1 MRVEPYLYFDGR
13 CDQAIEFY
21 GRAVGAEI
29 TVILRFKD
37 APDAQP
43 RPGNENKVMHVALRI
58 GESTV
63 LASDGQWRGSPR
75 FEGFSLSIA
84 AASDGEAERV
94 FAALSEG
101 GRVQVQMMPTGFASR
116 FGMVSDRFGVLWT
129 IVAQQGAAAKA

>member
-13 CDQAIEFY
+13 CDHAIEFY

-29 TVILRFKD
+29 TAIVRFKD

-43 RPGNENKVMHVALRI
+43 RPGNENKVMHMALRI

-63 LASDGQWRGSPR
+63 LASDGQCRGSPT

-84 AASDGEAERV
+84 AANDGEAERL
-94 FAALSEG
+94 FAALSEDG
-101 GRVQVQMMPTGFASR
+101 HVQVPMMRTDFASR
-116 FGMVSDRFGVLWT
+116 FGMVADRFGVLWT
-129 IVAQQGAAAKA
+129 IVAQQRAAAKA

>member
-21 GRAVGAEI
+21 GRTVGAEV
-29 TVILRFKD
+29 TVIVRFND
-37 APDAQP
+37 APGAQP

-63 LASDGQWRGSPR
+63 LASDGQCRGSPR

-84 AASDGEAERV
+84 AVSDGEADRV
-94 FAALSEG
+94 FAALSVG
-101 GRVQVQMMPTGFASR
+101 GRVQVPMMPTGFASR
-116 FGMVSDRFGVLWT
+116 FGMVSDHFGILWT
-129 IVAQQGAAAKA
+129 IVAQQGAAATA